1 MADISNEQIYAVL
14 LDMKHDLGV
23 VSAQTASHAQTLI
36 EHLKRSDTLTQR
48 IDTLERTDAADSGAD
63 KTWRRLI
70 TAGVG
75 GFGGL
80 LGTLMAHLWTGGHR

>member
-1 MADISNEQIYAVL
+1 MADVSNEQIYAVL

-36 EHLKRSDTLTQR
+36 EHLKKADALTLR
-48 IDTLERTDAADSGAD
+48 VDLLEREDAMDSGAE

-75 GFGGL
+75 ALSGAVGAVV
-80 LGTLMAHLWTGGHR
+80 THLWHR